1 MVGGGTRTV
10 TLTLPGIYVLRKM
23 LKLLRRKII
32 KSRLTVLSVL
42 EILQI
47 FLGSIIVEYVL
58 MLAAMIAQ
66 DRSSIN
72 SELVTSVL

>member
-32 KSRLTVLSVL
+32 RNRLTVLSVL
-42 EILQI
+42 EILLI

-58 MLAAMIAQ
+58 MLAAMIAR

-72 SELVTSVL
+72 SELVTSV

>member
-32 KSRLTVLSVL
+32 RNRLTVLSVL
-42 EILQI
+42 EILLI

-58 MLAAMIAQ
+58 MLAAMIAR

>member
-32 KSRLTVLSVL
+32 RNRLTVLSVL
-42 EILQI
+42 EILLI
-47 FLGSIIVEYVL
+47 FLGNIIVEYAL
-58 MLAAMIAQ
+58 MLAVMIAL
-66 DRSSIN
+66 DRLSIN